1 MKRSSFLRVK
11 FLWSHMCAASAWK
24 RIWELLASKN
34 TEIFS
39 ISVVEVLY
47 QLPGPTVVMSFVT
60 VEPGKENF
68 IPAVIY
74 YFSTWSYS

>member
-1 MKRSSFLRVK
+1 MIL
-11 FLWSHMCAASAWK
+11 
-24 RIWELLASKN
+24 ELLASKN
-34 TEIFS
+34 TEILN
-39 ISVVEVLY
+39 ISVAVFY
-47 QLPGPTVVMSFVT
+47 QLPSPTVVAMSSVT